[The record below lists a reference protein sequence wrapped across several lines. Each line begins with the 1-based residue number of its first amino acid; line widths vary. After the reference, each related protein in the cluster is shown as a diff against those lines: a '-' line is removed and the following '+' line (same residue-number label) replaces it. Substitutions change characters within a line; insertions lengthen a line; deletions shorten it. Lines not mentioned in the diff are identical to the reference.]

1 MVYTVHGFNFLC
13 NTRINKYCEYIM
25 GYAGNN
31 LPTVRIIK
39 ADNSNINM
47 PENVEISNDFCTSK
61 HSAEKS
67 YFQFVNGNSILITH
81 DEIRFGGNIDEK
93 LIGGPDIIILSRL
106 HNRAVLHGSAFSY
119 HDKAYMVC
127 ACPGAGKS
135 TLSAAMTKYHKDIAV
150 LTDDIISIDNSGISV
165 FKGLPHVSLNKDS
178 CDQLFADADSS
189 TIVSSNSDKSTI
201 RVGIS
206 NITAPV
212 QNYKIGGV
220 FFLYPPLTDK
230 LMEIQKYNSVEFF
243 CEALKNIKFRRSL
256 VEQTLSQEMKIIHNM
271 VSLAPFGVKL
281 RIKHDYSKLQEITGR
296 IVDYIET
303 EKQNES

>member
-135 TLSAAMTKYHKDIAV
+135 TLSVAMTKYHKDIAV
-150 LTDDIISIDNSGISV
+150 LTDDIISIDNSGIFV
-165 FKGLPHVSLNKDS
+165 YKGLPHVSLNKDS

-206 NITAPV
+206 NITTPV